1 MFIAFVHQVYDEFRW
16 GIFSSPLVRLYGCGG
31 APEGEAVGGEGEG
44 GKGCCDALHFV
55 SVY

>member
-1 MFIAFVHQVYDEFRW
+1 MLGLRW
-16 GIFSSPLVRLYGCGG
+16 AAMVCGG